1 MNIDLGLCL
10 EKLGLAQY
18 YWGPDISSYESLSA
32 RWPSENPTLPSESE
46 LLDTWDS
53 IKDKVAWSPIRQ
65 KRNRLLLGS
74 DWTQIPDSEC
84 DKQAWANYRKELRG
98 LPQKFQ
104 TPEEV
109 IWPVPP
115 A

>member
-1 MNIDLGLCL
+1 MKIDSCL
-10 EKLGLAQY
+10 SKLGLTQY
-18 YWGPDISSYESLSA
+18 YWGSDISSYESLKLG
-32 RWPSENPTLPSESE
+32 WPSDNPSLPNEEEFNSVWE
-46 LLDTWDS
+46 S
-53 IKDKVAWSPIRQ
+53 IKDEVSWGSARQ
-65 KRNRLLLGS
+65 KRNTLLVRS

-84 DKQAWANYRKELRG
+84 DKQAWANYRRELRE